1 MANTLENLR
10 TGSTVESVVTI
21 LETATEVKTV
31 GNFARITTPV
41 GKYFYIINEEAKI
54 AASPEKYQAKMSP
67 KHSVLFIV
75 PLTST
80 SPFNASSFE

>member
-1 MANTLENLR
+1 MANALENLR

-21 LETATEVKTV
+21 LETATEVKTI
-31 GNFARITTPV
+31 GDLARVTTPV

-67 KHSVLFIV
+67 KHGVLFIV
-75 PLTST
+75 PLKSKFK
-80 SPFNASSFE
+80 FNAADFD